1 MPGAELL
8 TRPVNEGYCRD
19 MPTWVL
25 HVIGNIGVL
34 MILGAYFLVSSGR
47 IKAVSSW
54 YQGLN
59 LVGAVIMTVYSAILF
74 AWASV
79 ALNSI
84 WAVIAV
90 VALIMNTRKARSAQ
104 LAEQAAAS

>member
-1 MPGAELL
+1 
-8 TRPVNEGYCRD
+8 
-19 MPTWVL
+19 MPTWLL

-47 IKAVSSW
+47 IKAVSGW

-59 LVGAVIMTVYSAILF
+59 LLGALIMTVYSVALL

-90 VALIMNTRKARSAQ
+90 ASLIINSRKAR
-104 LAEQAAAS
+104 AAAVAAQPTNV